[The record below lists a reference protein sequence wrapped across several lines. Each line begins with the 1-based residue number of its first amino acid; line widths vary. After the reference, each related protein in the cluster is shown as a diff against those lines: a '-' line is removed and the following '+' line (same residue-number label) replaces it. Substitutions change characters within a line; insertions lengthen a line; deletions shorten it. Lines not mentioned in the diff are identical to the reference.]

1 MIQPVKHNYTNASP
15 KHAKK
20 IKTSTTDV
28 DMAKHDAEW
37 GYSKSALGRA
47 LLKRATTRTYD
58 SWLEAWCDKS
68 LEHYDRI
75 VNFVNVLLTQL
86 HCTESVEGS
95 TYRYMYKDSVLFESN
110 LDVVTFPA
118 LNAILHEFAEPKPEI
133 LDNPLL
139 GFLMGFL
146 SVDSHIYGPAQ
157 GLYNMYIEFYTG
169 YLVSHYPE
177 TREWLIPPK
186 PKA

>member
-1 MIQPVKHNYTNASP
+1 MIRPVKHRCMDASP
-15 KHAKK
+15 THAEK
-20 IKTSTTDV
+20 IKTSTTDA
-28 DMAKHDAEW
+28 DMAEHDAEW

-58 SWLEAWCDKS
+58 SWLEAWSDMS

-75 VNFVNVLLTQL
+75 VDFVNVLLTQL
-86 HCTESVEGS
+86 HCTESVEDS
-95 TYRYMYKDSVLFESN
+95 IYRYMYKDSVLFESD
-110 LDVVTFPA
+110 LDTVTFPA
-118 LNAILHEFAEPKPEI
+118 LNAIIHEFGERKPEI

-139 GFLMGFL
+139 GFLMGFR

-157 GLYNMYIEFYTG
+157 GLYTMYVNFYVG
-169 YLVSHYPE
+169 YLISHYPE